1 VLLAAAP
8 ELIRPTFHSS
18 PARAS
23 SGGQEAVDLAARAGL
38 LLDPW
43 QAWVLEEILGERAD
57 GTLAAFEAALCVPR
71 QNGKGTVL
79 EALALYWLFVEEVEL
94 ILWSAH
100 EFKTA
105 AEAFRRMRTLLQGAP
120 DLWPLVA
127 RVTTANGDEAI
138 ELVTGQR
145 LKFVARSKAS
155 GRGFTGDKI
164 ILDEAY
170 DLDGDQIA
178 ALVPTMATRP
188 NPQII
193 YTSSAGM
200 ADSDVLRDVRDRGRA
215 GGDPSLC
222 WMEWCATA
230 SGKDAKGRDVY
241 DLDDRAQWK
250 AANPS
255 YGKRIFEAFIANL
268 RRLMSGTPEKFG
280 REQLGIW
287 DAALLRNKPITPV
300 LWAARCDPY
309 SLIVGSITIGIDIS
323 PDRRTAAV
331 AVAGRRADGLAHI
344 ELARNEPGTDWLVA
358 QVVKM
363 VDEQD
368 LFDIVDGKV
377 VRPAIVGDKLVL
389 NKALVAAFRDE
400 GIFPVV
406 RGLSDLVAACSGLQD
421 AFENDT
427 IRHPGQQQLTDAIDA
442 AVKRDVGDGGWA
454 WGKKL
459 SADADADIS
468 GVNAVTWAHQA
479 LTEVRDDGV
488 WGFFE

>member
-1 VLLAAAP
+1 MLLAAAP

-18 PARAS
+18 PARDS

-38 LLDPW
+38 VLDPW
-43 QAWVLEEILGERAD
+43 QAWALEEILGERAD
-57 GTLAAFEAALCVPR
+57 GDLAAFEAALCVPR
-71 QNGKGTVL
+71 QNGKGAVL
-79 EALALYWLFVEEVEL
+79 EALVLYWLFVEEVEL

-105 AEAFRRMRTLLQGAP
+105 AEGFRRVRILLQGAP

-155 GRGFTGDKI
+155 GKGFTGDKV

-170 DLDGDQIA
+170 DLDGDEIA
-178 ALVPTMATRP
+178 ALAPTMATRP

-200 ADSDVLRDVRDRGRA
+200 ADSDVLRGVRDRGRA

-222 WMEWCATA
+222 WMEWCASP
-230 SGKDAKGRDVY
+230 SGKDAKGRDLY
-241 DLDDRAQWK
+241 DLDDRAQWR

-255 YGKRIFEAFIANL
+255 YGVRIFESFIARL
-268 RRLMSGTPEKFG
+268 RRLMSGVPEKFG

-287 DAALLRNKPITPV
+287 DAAALRNKPITAE
-300 LWAARCDPY
+300 LWAARCDPR
-309 SLIVGSITIGIDIS
+309 SLIVGPITIGIDIP
-323 PDRRTAAV
+323 PDRRSASV
-331 AVAGRRADGLAHI
+331 AVAGRRSDGLAHI
-344 ELARNEPGTDWLVA
+344 ELARSEPGTDWLVA

-363 VDEQD
+363 VTEQEVY
-368 LFDIVDGKV
+368 DIVDGKV
-377 VRPAIVGDKLVL
+377 VRAAIVGDKLAL
-389 NKALVAAFRDE
+389 NKALMSAFRDE
-400 GIFPVV
+400 GIIPVV

-421 AFENDT
+421 AMENDKA
-427 IRHPGQQQLTDAIDA
+427 RHPGQEQLTAA
-442 AVKRDVGDGGWA
+442 LESAVKRDVGDGGWA
-454 WGKKL
+454 WGKRL

-468 GVNAVTWAHQA
+468 GLNAVTWAHEA